1 MSMDSPARKKISAEE
16 YFRIEET
23 SEVKHEYFQGEI
35 YAMAGAGSSHNLIVS
50 NLIRTLGNQ
59 LRTSPC
65 LVYPSDMRVQ
75 VNESSHYTY
84 PDVTIVCDEPVF
96 LNDRKNTLLN
106 PMMIF
111 EVLSESTELYDRGK
125 KFQEYRS
132 ISSLR
137 NYILVS
143 SESRQMEV
151 FSRNTEGLWMILDL
165 KTEGKI
171 QIPYLDCELVLDE
184 VYEKLAL

>member
-1 MSMDSPARKKISAEE
+1 MIMDNLARKKISAEE

-23 SEVKHEYFQGEI
+23 SEVKHEYFKGDI

-75 VNESSHYTY
+75 VNENSHYAY
-84 PDVTIVCDEPVF
+84 PDVMIVCDEPEF

-106 PMMIF
+106 PMVIF

-125 KFQEYRS
+125 KFQAYRS

-137 NYILVS
+137 NYILIS
-143 SESRQMEV
+143 SESRQIEV
-151 FSRNTEGLWMILDL
+151 FSKNGNGQWVIFDMDA
-165 KTEGKI
+165 EGKI
-171 QIPYLDCELVLDE
+171 KIPYLDCELSLDE
-184 VYEKLAL
+184 VYEKLTL

>member
-1 MSMDSPARKKISAEE
+1 MIMDNLARKKISAEE

-23 SEVKHEYFQGEI
+23 SEVKHEYFQGDM
-35 YAMAGAGSSHNLIVS
+35 YAMAGAGSGHNLIVS
-50 NLIRTLGNQ
+50 NLIRALGNQ

-75 VNESSHYTY
+75 LNENSHYTY

-125 KFQEYRS
+125 KFQAYRS

-143 SESRQMEV
+143 SESRQIEV
-151 FSRNTEGLWMILDL
+151 FSRNADGLWLILDL

-171 QIPYLDCELVLDE
+171 QIPYLDCELAFDE